1 MGIIDLL
8 RKRVVLHL
16 KKISIG
22 LLIIIAINLCPSF
35 GATEG
40 KVTLTEVEEKYIEAR
55 KSVRMVVDPSWYPY
69 EELDEEGVHQ
79 GISADVISLISQRT
93 GLMFEIIQTDSWDQ
107 SLDIAM
113 AGDADVVSCLNQT
126 AERDIWLSFT
136 ETYLADPNVI
146 ITREE
151 HDYISN
157 LSSLSGESIVLPE
170 GTSIEEWIRRDYPNL
185 EIIIVKTEKEA
196 IAYVDQKKADLTLR
210 SLTMAAYII
219 KNDGFF
225 NLKIAGEMPTYVNQF
240 KMGVTNDD
248 AVLLSILNKGIASIT
263 EQELQSIINNHISI
277 KVLKGFDYKLFSIVV
292 GVFSFVLVVTIFW
305 IRKIQK
311 LNKQLNRRQ
320 EELIIM
326 SEKLMK
332 SEAEYRMIA
341 EELESKNR
349 LLQQVASVDAL
360 TGLKNRYSYNI
371 RIMEEI
377 DRAKRYET
385 QLSLLLID
393 MDHFKRINDTYGHQA
408 GDEVIQTVA
417 ATLQSIIRKVDALAR
432 WGGEEFVVLL
442 PGIGLKDAKTVAE
455 KLREKV
461 ESVVH
466 FDKERVT
473 VSIGVS
479 SFTSKE
485 SLETW
490 FDRTDRALYHA
501 KQGGRNRICLSE
513 NPEIRTFDLIEW
525 HKEWETSHKGID
537 QQHKDLLKM
546 ANGLIKALLKKEDQT
561 VVSTQ
566 LNELIGHIQKH
577 FSYEEQ
583 ILLDI
588 GYQDYEAHV
597 ATHKALLDK
606 SEEILS
612 RSNSGNVLLSDVI
625 KFVVGDVITMH
636 LLEEDTKFFDTLTK
650 GYQNV

>member
-248 AVLLSILNKGIASIT
+248 AVLLSILNKGIVSIT

-349 LLQQVASVDAL
+349 LLQIGRASC
-360 TGLKNRYSYNI
+360 R
-371 RIMEEI
+371 
-377 DRAKRYET
+377 
-385 QLSLLLID
+385 
-393 MDHFKRINDTYGHQA
+393 
-408 GDEVIQTVA
+408 
-417 ATLQSIIRKVDALAR
+417 
-432 WGGEEFVVLL
+432 
-442 PGIGLKDAKTVAE
+442 
-455 KLREKV
+455 
-461 ESVVH
+461 
-466 FDKERVT
+466 ERV
-473 VSIGVS
+473 
-479 SFTSKE
+479 
-485 SLETW
+485 
-490 FDRTDRALYHA
+490 
-501 KQGGRNRICLSE
+501 
-513 NPEIRTFDLIEW
+513 
-525 HKEWETSHKGID
+525 
-537 QQHKDLLKM
+537 
-546 ANGLIKALLKKEDQT
+546 
-561 VVSTQ
+561 
-566 LNELIGHIQKH
+566 
-577 FSYEEQ
+577 
-583 ILLDI
+583 
-588 GYQDYEAHV
+588 
-597 ATHKALLDK
+597 
-606 SEEILS
+606 
-612 RSNSGNVLLSDVI
+612 
-625 KFVVGDVITMH
+625 
-636 LLEEDTKFFDTLTK
+636 
-650 GYQNV
+650 